1 MMWIAYAIAW
11 ISTAAAVSVGMYYT
25 HNPKVLWALLIP
37 ALIRVTR
44 SDKDKEKEKEKADE

>member
-1 MMWIAYAIAW
+1 MWIAYAIAW